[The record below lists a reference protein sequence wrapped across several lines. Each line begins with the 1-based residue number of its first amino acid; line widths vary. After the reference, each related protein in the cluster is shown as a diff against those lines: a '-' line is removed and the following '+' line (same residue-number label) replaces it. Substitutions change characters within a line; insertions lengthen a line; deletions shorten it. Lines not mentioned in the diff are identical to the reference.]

1 MTEQRELREQRLN
14 IYGKSSHKDY
24 DLRSSIEYQSELD
37 NKKINIKTDYL
48 KNKENIIYDTR
59 TSKNYDITR
68 RKAPQYFTQ
77 NKEFLTGKK
86 SLDLKNIQS
95 LQTIRQERLER
106 QDNKNVSF
114 LDNRERDNRNIID
127 SKPVLLQDNIELK
140 TNKYNL
146 TVNDHTNIIAKE
158 KDFIFQE
165 NDKIIPKLCIYKIMK
180 EDQEYADIERQA
192 PIEKIPSKIKLK
204 YYLIINTYLISL
216 NNYLISLH
224 IILSILLTI
233 IAFSTRLQNISKA
246 DVSNYIIGKVRPY
259 PQIIID
265 NFKDNINGDLT
276 SAVVCQPLNFLYFF
290 KDKRIFIWDY
300 ENEDLQ
306 LYEDMESKI
315 LNIHITKPDR
325 NHFSSE
331 VKELIIVANYDR
343 INILAITLNENFKN
357 KREHRLVIS
366 KTPIDIPLTE
376 DDIVK
381 SICSTITKRIF
392 IGSMDNHLYEIDYSL
407 QREYFMG
414 IFPTQRK
421 PKITKDKQS
430 FFTKFIPSAFKSK
443 SYYVKLV
450 VDNSRHLL
458 YGLTHFAEN
467 EEELYVIDKV
477 TDSQICIY
485 DLGKFGVGRY

>member
-1 MTEQRELREQRLN
+1 
-14 IYGKSSHKDY
+14 
-24 DLRSSIEYQSELD
+24 
-37 NKKINIKTDYL
+37 
-48 KNKENIIYDTR
+48 
-59 TSKNYDITR
+59 
-68 RKAPQYFTQ
+68 
-77 NKEFLTGKK
+77 
-86 SLDLKNIQS
+86 
-95 LQTIRQERLER
+95 
-106 QDNKNVSF
+106 
-114 LDNRERDNRNIID
+114 
-127 SKPVLLQDNIELK
+127 
-140 TNKYNL
+140 
-146 TVNDHTNIIAKE
+146 
-158 KDFIFQE
+158 
-165 NDKIIPKLCIYKIMK
+165 MK

-276 SAVVCQPLNFLYFF
+276 SAGVCQPLNFLYFF

-357 KREHRLVIS
+357 KPV
-366 KTPIDIPLTE
+366 
-376 DDIVK
+376 
-381 SICSTITKRIF
+381 
-392 IGSMDNHLYEIDYSL
+392 
-407 QREYFMG
+407 
-414 IFPTQRK
+414 
-421 PKITKDKQS
+421 
-430 FFTKFIPSAFKSK
+430 
-443 SYYVKLV
+443 
-450 VDNSRHLL
+450 
-458 YGLTHFAEN
+458 
-467 EEELYVIDKV
+467 
-477 TDSQICIY
+477 
-485 DLGKFGVGRY
+485 